1 MPKSDNREFEIMKTL
16 IISPTYNE
24 RKNIKQLVDMV
35 IGENPELHLLIVDD
49 NSPDGTG
56 EKVKKLQ
63 TEYKNLFLETRP
75 KKSGLGTAYIFGFKW
90 ALEKKYDNIIQ
101 MDADLSHNP
110 KDLPRMVNNLQKYDL
125 VIGSRYIN
133 GISVVNWPLRRLMLS
148 YGANAYS
155 RVITGMPIMDGTGGF
170 KAWKSS
176 VLSSID
182 LDSVKSQGYSFQIEM
197 NFRAWVKKFNIKEIP
212 IIFSDRT
219 IGQSKMSKTIVYE
232 AIFMVWRL
240 RIWKIFKW
248 HI

>member
-1 MPKSDNREFEIMKTL
+1 MKTL

-35 IGENPELHLLIVDD
+35 IGENPEFHLLIIDD

-56 EKVKKLQ
+56 DKVKELQ
-63 TEYKNLFLETRP
+63 TIYKNLYLETRP

-90 ALEKKYDNIIQ
+90 ALEKKYENIIQ

-110 KDLPRMVNNLQKYDL
+110 KDLPRMIDKLQKYDL
-125 VIGSRYIN
+125 IIGSRYIN

-219 IGQSKMSKTIVYE
+219 IGQSKMSKAIVNE

-248 HI
+248 HH

>member
-1 MPKSDNREFEIMKTL
+1 MKTL

-75 KKSGLGTAYIFGFKW
+75 EKSGLGTAYIFGFKW

>member
-1 MPKSDNREFEIMKTL
+1 MKTL

-155 RVITGMPIMDGTGGF
+155 RIITGMPIMDGTGGF

>member
-1 MPKSDNREFEIMKTL
+1 MKTL

-24 RKNIKQLVDMV
+24 RRNIKQLVDMV

-63 TEYKNLFLETRP
+63 TEYKNFFLETRP

-110 KDLPRMVNNLQKYDL
+110 KDLPRMVDNLQKYDL
-125 VIGSRYIN
+125 IIGSRYIN
-133 GISVVNWPLRRLMLS
+133 GISVVNWPLRRLILS

-170 KAWKSS
+170 KAWRSS

-248 HI
+248 HH

>member
-1 MPKSDNREFEIMKTL
+1 MKTL

-24 RKNIKQLVDMV
+24 KKNILQLVDLV
-35 IGENPELHLLIVDD
+35 LKENPEFHLLIVDD

-56 EKVKKLQ
+56 DRVKSLQ
-63 TEYKNLFLETRP
+63 SAYKNLFLETRS

-90 ALEKKYDNIIQ
+90 ALKNKYKNIIQ

-110 KDLPRMVNNLQKYDL
+110 KDLPRMVKNLKNNDL

-155 RVITGMPIMDGTGGF
+155 RIITGMPIMDGTGGF
-170 KAWKSS
+170 KAWKAK
-176 VLSSID
+176 VLSDID

-197 NFRAWVKKFNIKEIP
+197 NFRAWVKSYKIKEIP

-240 RIWKIFKW
+240 RIWKLFRW